1 MSTRASIPLSDGSSV
16 SPAETP
22 AIPRDAAALTQTFVA
37 RDGALL
43 HKRAIHADDAARLQA
58 FHSRLSSKAIV
69 FRFFGALPELGNE
82 LAGRLSH
89 VDYEHRMAVVVTLG
103 EGVDEQIIA
112 VARYQREDA
121 ESAEIALAVEDCWQG
136 QGIGHHLLWTLA
148 AYGRRRGF
156 IALIAR
162 VMPEN
167 ERMLTLLH
175 HSGLP
180 TEYHLYGGSIVARM
194 DITDL
199 DMPTPLSWD
208 TAP

>member
-1 MSTRASIPLSDGSSV
+1 MSMRARIPLSDGASV
-16 SPAETP
+16 SSADTP
-22 AIPRDAAALTQTFVA
+22 AIPRDAAALTQAFVA

-43 HKRAIHADDAARLQA
+43 HKRAMHADDAARLQA
-58 FHSRLSSKAIV
+58 FHSRLSSEAIV
-69 FRFFGALPELGNE
+69 FRFFGALTELGNE

-89 VDYEHRMAVVVTLG
+89 VGYEHRMAVVATLE
-103 EGVDEQIIA
+103 EGADEQIIA
-112 VARYQREDA
+112 VARFQREDS
-121 ESAEIALAVEDCWQG
+121 ESAEIALAVEDRWQG

-156 IALIAR
+156 TALIAR

-167 ERMLTLLH
+167 ERMFTLLR

-180 TEYHLYGGSIVARM
+180 TVYDLQWGSIVARM

-199 DMPTPLSWD
+199 DLPTPLSWD